1 MLIETVGLKGNH
13 EWYEDA
19 LVQNTSLSRFGVL
32 DGATSLQPYRGRNG
46 ETGAYLAAQIVK
58 RELEGIASANQ
69 SLVEAV
75 LHANQILREEME
87 QESIDIEDA
96 ASLWSCAL
104 ACIQI
109 SENNIE
115 YVQAADC
122 MIIAK
127 YETGEIRLLTRDQV
141 APIGQQSLATY
152 MQYKQQ
158 SSYSHSEIVE
168 LIKPT
173 LRSNRFKAN
182 KKGGYSVVNGQ
193 PQLANFLEYGR
204 INKNGLQAI
213 YMMSDGLFLPAS
225 FASTPEQLWTK
236 TIQLIDELTLTGY
249 ANWLLE
255 EERADSNCEKYMRL
269 KVSDDKTGIK
279 LSF

>member
-1 MLIETVGLKGNH
+1 MHIETVGLKGNH

-19 LVQNTSLSRFGVL
+19 LVQNTSISRFGVL
-32 DGATSLQPYRGRNG
+32 DGATSLQPYRGENG

-58 RELEGIASANQ
+58 GELESVASANRT
-69 SLVEAV
+69 LVEAV
-75 LHANQILREEME
+75 LHGNQILREEME
-87 QESIDIEDA
+87 RESIDIEDA

-109 SENNIE
+109 SEYSVD

-122 MIIAK
+122 MILAK

-152 MQYKQQ
+152 MQYRQQ
-158 SSYSHSEIVE
+158 SSYSHAEIVE

-182 KKGGYSVVNGQ
+182 KVGGYSVVNGQ
-193 PQLANFLEYGR
+193 PQLANFLEYGA
-204 INKNGLQAI
+204 INRNGLQAI
-213 YMMSDGLFLPAS
+213 YMMSDGLFLPS
-225 FASTPEQLWTK
+225 SLASTPEQLWTK
-236 TIQLIDELTLTGY
+236 TIQFIDELTLTGY

-255 EERADSNCEKYMRL
+255 EERADSNCEKYVRL

-279 LSF
+279 ITF